1 MRAKWSIYLLLL
13 FNATLMGL
21 MVISDFYSLF
31 TDEFYV
37 LKKENYLTLL
47 VALPYWLYLV
57 VVGLKIQQEEN
68 TDPAMRNLEYLVYF
82 ALAGGLWQVWTVYRD
97 WSQYAELQ
105 QHYILPESFYPM
117 GIAILSTFTLLYL
130 FSMYTFN
137 VRKRHIGPYRRD
149 QWEESFEAWE
159 EFRLGQE
166 GEVPLDQVD

>member
-1 MRAKWSIYLLLL
+1 MRAKWSIYLLLF

-21 MVISDFYSLF
+21 IVISDFYSLF

-68 TDPAMRNLEYLVYF
+68 TDPAMRNLEFLVYF

-117 GIAILSTFTLLYL
+117 PSNNARKVSAHASRCVFCWSRCCNLS
-130 FSMYTFN
+130 SNMA
-137 VRKRHIGPYRRD
+137 D
-149 QWEESFEAWE
+149 
-159 EFRLGQE
+159 
-166 GEVPLDQVD
+166 

>member
-1 MRAKWSIYLLLL
+1 MRAKWSIYLLLF

-21 MVISDFYSLF
+21 IVISDFYSLF

-68 TDPAMRNLEYLVYF
+68 TDPAMRNLEFLVYF

-117 GIAILSTFTLLYL
+117 GIAILSAFTLLYL